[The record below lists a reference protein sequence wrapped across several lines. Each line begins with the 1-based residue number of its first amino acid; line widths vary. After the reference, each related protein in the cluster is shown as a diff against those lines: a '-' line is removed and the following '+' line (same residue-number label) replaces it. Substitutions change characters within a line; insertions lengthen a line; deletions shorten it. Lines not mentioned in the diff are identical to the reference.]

1 MTIEMTSLEEAG
13 LHRPQVDRLLRHLE
27 SYVDAGKIPGF
38 AILVARDDAVAL
50 RHHYGMADLATQT
63 PVSDSTI
70 YRIYSMTK
78 PITSTALLMLAEA
91 GMVDLNDEV
100 GDYIPSFKA
109 INVLKGGST
118 LEPMYRPATEPVR
131 VWHLL
136 THTAGLTYG
145 FHNQTILDTLYRQHA
160 SELNLPDDLTL
171 EELVDRYAQLGL
183 LFDPGHGWN
192 YSVAT
197 DVLGRLI
204 EVISGEPLSA
214 ALETMV
220 LQPLEMT
227 DTTFELN
234 VDQLERVG
242 ALYLRTEEDGMHH
255 LGGAVP
261 ERRVFP
267 VDMGGGGLF
276 STLDDYLR
284 FTLMLMHRG
293 SFGGVRLLGPRTVD
307 LMTANHLPGGAD
319 VVDLCRYRPQPIDEP
334 GVGFGLG
341 VSVVNNPAAAKN
353 FTIAGEFGWGGMA
366 STNFFISP
374 KDQLS
379 VIFMTQL
386 IPSSAYS
393 FGHEI
398 HRLLIPALT
407 S

>member
-13 LHRPQVDRLLRHLE
+13 LYRPQVDRLLRHLE

-38 AILVARDDAVAL
+38 AILIARDDAVAL
-50 RHHYGMADLATQT
+50 RHYYGMAEPATQT
-63 PVSDSTI
+63 AVNDDTI

-78 PITSTALLMLAEA
+78 PITTVALLMLAEA
-91 GMVDLNDEV
+91 GMVDLQDEV
-100 GDYIPSFKA
+100 GKYIPSFNSV
-109 INVLKGGST
+109 NVVVGGST
-118 LEPMYRPATEPVR
+118 LNPLYRPAAEPVR

-145 FHNQTILDTLYRQHA
+145 FHNQTILDALYRQHA
-160 SELNLPDDLTL
+160 SELNLPDDLSL
-171 EELVDRYAQLGL
+171 ADLVDRYASLGL

-197 DVLGRLI
+197 DVVGRLI
-204 EVISGEPLSA
+204 EVISGRSLA
-214 ALETMV
+214 DALEAMI
-220 LQPLEMT
+220 LRPLGMN
-227 DTTFELN
+227 DTTFE
-234 VDQLERVG
+234 VGIDKLERV
-242 ALYLRTEEDGMHH
+242 AAVYLKTEEEGMHR
-255 LGGAVP
+255 LGGTVP

-284 FTLMLMHRG
+284 FTLMLMHGG

-307 LMTANHLPGGAD
+307 TMTSNHLPGGAD
-319 VVDLCRYRPQPIDEP
+319 AVDLCRYRPQPIDEP

-341 VSVVNNPAAAKN
+341 VSVATDPIAAKN
-353 FTIAGEFGWGGMA
+353 FAISGEFGWGGMA

-374 KDQLS
+374 RDQLS
-379 VIFMTQL
+379 VVFMTQL